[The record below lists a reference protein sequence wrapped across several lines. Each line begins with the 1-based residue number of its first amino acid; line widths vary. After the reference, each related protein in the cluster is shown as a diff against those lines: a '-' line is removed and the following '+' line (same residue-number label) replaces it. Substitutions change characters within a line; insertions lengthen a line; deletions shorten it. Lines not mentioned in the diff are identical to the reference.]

1 MLTPFPFQFDQQVS
15 EEDKPRRSN
24 NVDSLPGVASTGLV
38 PPPSTVAN
46 KRSSIASNSQ
56 QPTVRPIGEQTSPD
70 RQQLLAPSRMESL
83 RDHLSS
89 EGISKEATDILLSA
103 QRRSTNAQYKSCWAK
118 WCCWCRQQQVDNFR
132 PAVSDLV
139 HFLTELFEQG
149 KQYSTINTYRSA
161 ISSTVPPLDRTPLGQ
176 HKIVCSFMKG
186 VFNERPPK
194 PRYSGTWEVS
204 LVTGLFEKWPVNS
217 NLDLKRLSRKCAMLL
232 ALTSAKRQSDLHALD
247 LAFMQF
253 LPEGV
258 EFRIPGLTKTRAPGR
273 DVVFFFPALKN
284 NGQLCPVTCLREY
297 IKRTAKLRNHSGV
310 NQPLFLA
317 TQKPYSPVTSTS
329 IGRWLKLTLQDA
341 GIDTSVF
348 KAHST
353 RGASSSAARQS
364 GVSVKDILT
373 AADWSRETTFNLF
386 YYRPRHSASFGIAVI
401 S

>member
-1 MLTPFPFQFDQQVS
+1 
-15 EEDKPRRSN
+15 
-24 NVDSLPGVASTGLV
+24 
-38 PPPSTVAN
+38 
-46 KRSSIASNSQ
+46 
-56 QPTVRPIGEQTSPD
+56 
-70 RQQLLAPSRMESL
+70 
-83 RDHLSS
+83 
-89 EGISKEATDILLSA
+89 
-103 QRRSTNAQYKSCWAK
+103 
-118 WCCWCRQQQVDNFR
+118 
-132 PAVSDLV
+132 
-139 HFLTELFEQG
+139 
-149 KQYSTINTYRSA
+149 
-161 ISSTVPPLDRTPLGQ
+161 
-176 HKIVCSFMKG
+176 MKG
-186 VFNERPPK
+186 VFNKRPPK

-253 LPEGV
+253 VPEGV
-258 EFRIPGLTKTRAPGR
+258 EFRIPGLTKTRAPGK

-310 NQPLFLA
+310 SQPLFLA

-329 IGRWLKLTLQDA
+329 IGRWLKLTLQNA
-341 GIDTSVF
+341 GIDTNVF

-353 RGASSSAARQS
+353 QGASSSAARQS

-373 AADWSRETTFNLF
+373 AADWSRETTFNLY
-386 YYRPRHSASFGIAVI
+386 YYRPSHSASFGTAVI